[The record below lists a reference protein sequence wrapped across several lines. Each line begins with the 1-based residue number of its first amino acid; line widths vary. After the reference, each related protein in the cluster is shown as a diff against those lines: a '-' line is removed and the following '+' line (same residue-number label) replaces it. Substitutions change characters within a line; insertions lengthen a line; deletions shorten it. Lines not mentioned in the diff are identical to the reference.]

1 MSAINLMGVCKRG
14 QIGDEEQIKEQLQV
28 RCLFKVSKLG
38 ALLELLVVLGSDRI
52 VPVPRFGVGGL

>member
-1 MSAINLMGVCKRG
+1 MGVCKRG

-38 ALLELLVVLGSDRI
+38 ALLEFLVILGSDGI
-52 VPVPRFGVGGL
+52 VPIPRFGVGGL